1 MNKKEVSSKLSTQT
15 NYTKTDIQH
24 YNTLTGGQI
33 KVALTTKALEYLY
46 PLFTLISD
54 KDSSVA
60 SEIETRA
67 SSLENRFFSSS
78 LDDKY
83 NKSIEQIIS
92 ASIEAKLFGV
102 AIVEL
107 FLDSTGDFAF
117 EKVNQEYIFIEEGG
131 EIFLKTG
138 NKKFKPTEPK
148 FFIIKHEPLLIKLLW
163 IVYAK
168 HFVLSH
174 FMKFTEFLGVP
185 PLIVNASSSDSK
197 TIDEISDA
205 LRELKSA
212 SYGVFGSGD
221 IVKVLEGRGSQDD
234 FLAFVKYADAE
245 IAKVINGQSL
255 SSNASSH
262 ASYALGKVQESVR
275 LEIVAKDVKFATTFV
290 NKLFEVLELKSELT
304 IFIEKDTD
312 LLNRAN
318 TLKLLF
324 DMGYEMNE
332 EDISKEFDLKLQKR
346 STQPN
351 HRLQANA
358 KDKILPIDKFDKF
371 FTGDKFKD
379 SLKAN
384 EMEIKESLEKVL
396 LSATTF
402 EEAFELLNDA
412 YPDMALDKLEEMF
425 TTVLFNS
432 QLHGYIEED

>member
-1 MNKKEVSSKLSTQT
+1 MNKKEVYSKLNTQT
-15 NYTKTDIQH
+15 NYSKTDIQH

-46 PLFTLISD
+46 PLFTLIVD

-102 AIVEL
+102 AVIEL
-107 FLDSTGDFAF
+107 FLDSNGDFAF
-117 EKVNQEYIFIEEGG
+117 EKVSREYIFIEEGG

-138 NKKFKPTEPK
+138 DKKFKPTEPK

-212 SYGVFGSGD
+212 SFGVFGSGD

-262 ASYALGKVQESVR
+262 ASYALGKVQEV
-275 LEIVAKDVKFATTFV
+275 
-290 NKLFEVLELKSELT
+290 
-304 IFIEKDTD
+304 
-312 LLNRAN
+312 
-318 TLKLLF
+318 
-324 DMGYEMNE
+324 
-332 EDISKEFDLKLQKR
+332 
-346 STQPN
+346 
-351 HRLQANA
+351 
-358 KDKILPIDKFDKF
+358 
-371 FTGDKFKD
+371 
-379 SLKAN
+379 
-384 EMEIKESLEKVL
+384 
-396 LSATTF
+396 
-402 EEAFELLNDA
+402 
-412 YPDMALDKLEEMF
+412 
-425 TTVLFNS
+425 
-432 QLHGYIEED
+432 